1 MTRVP
6 SPTPRAAELVV
17 RPGSERFHSR
27 LDWLDS
33 RHSFSFADHHDPAWM
48 GYGPL
53 RVINEDVIAA
63 GRGFGLHPHR
73 DMEII
78 TVMVAGEISHRD
90 SLGHR
95 QVLRAGEVQR
105 MSAGRGIVHSEMN
118 DGPGDCRLL
127 QIWIEPQ
134 RLGQEPGYEQK
145 PFAIAASWTLLAD
158 PDGADG
164 ALRIGAAA
172 RLWRARPT
180 AGQVLPLQLAAGS
193 RGWLQ
198 LIVGTV
204 SPAGPGEGV
213 PPLAAG
219 DGLGVT
225 PAGLTSLQ
233 AGAEGADLLL
243 FELG

>member
-1 MTRVP
+1 MTRAP
-6 SPTPRAAELVV
+6 SPTPRTADLVL

-48 GYGPL
+48 GYGRL

-73 DMEII
+73 DMEIL

-95 QVLRAGEVQR
+95 QVLRGGEVQR

-118 DGPGDCRLL
+118 EGSSDCRLL

-134 RLGQEPGYEQK
+134 QRGQEPGYEQK

-158 PDGADG
+158 PDGAAG
-164 ALRIGAAA
+164 ALRIGAPAK
-172 RLWRARPT
+172 LWRARPT
-180 AGQVLPLQLAAGS
+180 AAQVLPLELSPGS

-198 LIVGTV
+198 LIEGTV
-204 SPAGPGEGV
+204 TPACPGGGAS
-213 PPLAAG
+213 PLAAG
-219 DGLGVT
+219 DGLGF
-225 PAGLTSLQ
+225 PAGGLTSLQ

>member
-1 MTRVP
+1 MTRP
-6 SPTPRAAELVV
+6 PNTPHRAAELVW
-17 RPGSERFHSR
+17 RRGPERFHSR

-53 RVINEDVIAA
+53 RVINEDLIAA

-73 DMEII
+73 DMEIL
-78 TVMVAGEISHRD
+78 TVMVGGEISHRD

-105 MSAGRGIVHSEMN
+105 MTAGSGIVHSEMN
-118 DGPGDCRLL
+118 EGSRDCRLL
-127 QIWIEPQ
+127 QIWIEPE
-134 RLGQEPGYEQK
+134 RRSQEPAYEQK
-145 PFAIAASWTLLAD
+145 PFAIGSSWTLLAD

-172 RLWRARPT
+172 RLWRARPA
-180 AGQVLPLQLAAGS
+180 AGQILPLELSAGS

-198 LIVGTV
+198 LIEGTV
-204 SPAGPGEGV
+204 NPAGPEGGA

-219 DGLGVT
+219 DGLGF
-225 PAGLTSLQ
+225 AAARLSSLHT
-233 AGAEGADLLL
+233 GAEGADLLL
-243 FELG
+243 IELG

>member
-1 MTRVP
+1 
-6 SPTPRAAELVV
+6 
-17 RPGSERFHSR
+17 
-27 LDWLDS
+27 
-33 RHSFSFADHHDPAWM
+33 
-48 GYGPL
+48 
-53 RVINEDVIAA
+53 VINEDEIAA
-63 GRGFGLHPHR
+63 GRGFGLHSHR

-105 MSAGRGIVHSEMN
+105 MSAGSGIVHSEMN
-118 DGPGDCRLL
+118 EGSGDCRLL

-134 RLGQEPGYEQK
+134 RRGQDPGYEQK
-145 PFAIAASWTLLAD
+145 PFTIGSSWTPLAD

-164 ALRIGAAA
+164 ALWIGAAA

-180 AGQVLPLQLAAGS
+180 AGQVLPLELAAGS

-198 LIVGTV
+198 LIEGTV
-204 SPAGPGEGV
+204 SLAAPGGGV

-219 DGLGVT
+219 DGLGFT
-225 PAGLTSLQ
+225 AAGLTSLQ

>member
-1 MTRVP
+1 MTRTP
-6 SPTPRAAELVV
+6 STLHPAVDLVL
-17 RPGSERFHSR
+17 RRGPERFHSR

-53 RVINEDVIAA
+53 RVINEDRIAA

-73 DMEII
+73 DMEIL

-95 QVLRAGEVQR
+95 MVLRDGEVQR
-105 MSAGRGIVHSEMN
+105 MSAGSGIVHSEMN
-118 DGPGDCRLL
+118 EASSDCRLL
-127 QIWIEPQ
+127 QIWIEPA
-134 RLGQEPGYEQK
+134 RRGQEPGYEQK
-145 PFAIAASWTLLAD
+145 PFTIGSAWTLLAD

-164 ALRIGAAA
+164 AVRIGAAA
-172 RLWRARPT
+172 RLWRARPA
-180 AGQVLPLQLAAGS
+180 AGQLLPLALSPGS

-198 LIVGTV
+198 LIAGTV
-204 SPAGPGEGV
+204 SPAGPGGAV
-213 PPLAAG
+213 PLLAAG
-219 DGLGVT
+219 DGLGF
-225 PAGLTSLQ
+225 AAARLSSLQ
-233 AGAEGADLLL
+233 TGAEGADLLL